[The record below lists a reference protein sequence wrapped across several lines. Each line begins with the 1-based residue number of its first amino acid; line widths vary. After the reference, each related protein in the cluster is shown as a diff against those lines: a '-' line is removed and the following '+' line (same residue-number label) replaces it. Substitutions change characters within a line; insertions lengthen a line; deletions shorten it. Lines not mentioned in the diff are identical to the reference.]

1 MVAGDPWIYDAKNRL
16 YFYDGTD
23 LVPVGPMYT
32 QRQGKTGFEAD
43 SIVDDGNVTRTVLKL
58 FVGGV
63 LAGVHSVLSSSW

>member
-1 MVAGDPWIYDAKNRL
+1 
-16 YFYDGTD
+16 
-23 LVPVGPMYT
+23 MYT

-63 LAGVHSVLSSSW
+63 LAGVHPC